1 MIKKVRGFTLIE
13 IIIGI
18 VVLSIAL
25 TGGLSLLISQVDAYR
40 DPLIK
45 EKSVQIAKRVV
56 HEIQIRAY
64 DEKSDIGG
72 GIFRCSETVGGISLG
87 DCSAEAE
94 YGKDPGEL
102 MLDTL
107 DDVDDFDTAKLC
119 NQLLNVC
126 SSDDVDDFDTAKLCP
141 KLSGSYSCSENYLPV
156 VYFFS
161 DAADEATQKKY
172 NDYYAG
178 FLVKIEVVPAKISGD
193 ADSAKKITVT
203 VRQSDGLEIE
213 YSFIKANI

>member
-94 YGKDPGEL
+94 YGTDPGEL

-119 NQLLNVC
+119 
-126 SSDDVDDFDTAKLCP
+126 P
-141 KLSGSYSCSENYLPV
+141 KLSGSYSCSDNNYLPV

-161 DAADEATQKKY
+161 DAADEAAQKKY

-193 ADSAKKITVT
+193 ADSAKISGDEDSAKKITVT

>member
-72 GIFRCSETVGGISLG
+72 GIFRCSETVGGSLG
-87 DCSAEAE
+87 RCSEKAE
-94 YGKDPGEL
+94 YGTDPGEL

-107 DDVDDFDTAKLC
+107 
-119 NQLLNVC
+119 
-126 SSDDVDDFDTAKLCP
+126 DDVDDFDTAKLCP

>member
-87 DCSAEAE
+87 VCSAE
-94 YGKDPGEL
+94 YGTDPGEL

-107 DDVDDFDTAKLC
+107 
-119 NQLLNVC
+119 
-126 SSDDVDDFDTAKLCP
+126 DDVDDFDTAKLCP

-213 YSFIKANI
+213 YSLIKANI

>member
-94 YGKDPGEL
+94 YGTDPGEL

-107 DDVDDFDTAKLC
+107 
-119 NQLLNVC
+119 
-126 SSDDVDDFDTAKLCP
+126 DDVDDFDTAKLCP

-178 FLVKIEVVPAKISGD
+178 FLVKIEVVPAEISGD
-193 ADSAKKITVT
+193 AYSAKKITVT

-213 YSFIKANI
+213 YSLIKANI

>member
-87 DCSAEAE
+87 VCSAEAE
-94 YGKDPGEL
+94 YGTDPGEL

-107 DDVDDFDTAKLC
+107 
-119 NQLLNVC
+119 
-126 SSDDVDDFDTAKLCP
+126 DDVDDFDTAKLCP

-178 FLVKIEVVPAKISGD
+178 FLVKIEVVPAKISGH

-213 YSFIKANI
+213 YSLIKANI

>member
-94 YGKDPGEL
+94 YGTDPGEL

-119 NQLLNVC
+119 
-126 SSDDVDDFDTAKLCP
+126 P
-141 KLSGSYSCSENYLPV
+141 KLSGSYSCSQNYLPV

-161 DAADEATQKKY
+161 DAADKDTQKKY

-178 FLVKIEVVPAKISGD
+178 FLVKIEVVPAKISGH

-213 YSFIKANI
+213 YSLIKANI

>member
-94 YGKDPGEL
+94 YGTDPGEL

-119 NQLLNVC
+119 L
-126 SSDDVDDFDTAKLCP
+126 
-141 KLSGSYSCSENYLPV
+141 KLSGSYSCSGNYLPV

-161 DAADEATQKKY
+161 DAANEAAQKKY

-178 FLVKIEVVPAKISGD
+178 FLVKIEVVPATISGD

>member
-87 DCSAEAE
+87 VCSAEAE
-94 YGKDPGEL
+94 YGTDPGEL

-119 NQLLNVC
+119 
-126 SSDDVDDFDTAKLCP
+126 P
-141 KLSGSYSCSENYLPV
+141 KLSGSYGCSDNNYLPV

-178 FLVKIEVVPAKISGD
+178 FLVKIEVVPAKISRDADSASGD

>member
-94 YGKDPGEL
+94 YGTEDPGEL

-119 NQLLNVC
+119 
-126 SSDDVDDFDTAKLCP
+126 P
-141 KLSGSYSCSENYLPV
+141 KLSGSYSCSDNNYLPV

-161 DAADEATQKKY
+161 DAAKY

>member
-87 DCSAEAE
+87 VCSAEAE
-94 YGKDPGEL
+94 YGTDPGEL

-107 DDVDDFDTAKLC
+107 
-119 NQLLNVC
+119 
-126 SSDDVDDFDTAKLCP
+126 DDVDDFDTAKLCP

-178 FLVKIEVVPAKISGD
+178 FLVKIEVVPAKISED

>member
-87 DCSAEAE
+87 VCSAEAE
-94 YGKDPGEL
+94 YGTEDPGEL

-119 NQLLNVC
+119 L
-126 SSDDVDDFDTAKLCP
+126 

-178 FLVKIEVVPAKISGD
+178 FLVKIEVVPAKISGNT
-193 ADSAKKITVT
+193 DSAKKITVT

>member
-25 TGGLSLLISQVDAYR
+25 TGILSLLISQVDAYR
-40 DPLIK
+40 DPRIK

-72 GIFRCSETVGGISLG
+72 GIFRCSETVGGISR
-87 DCSAEAE
+87 CSAE
-94 YGKDPGEL
+94 YGTDDPGEL

-119 NQLLNVC
+119 QN
-126 SSDDVDDFDTAKLCP
+126 P
-141 KLSGSYSCSENYLPV
+141 KLSGSYSCSDNNYLPV

-161 DAADEATQKKY
+161 DAADETAQKKY

>member
-87 DCSAEAE
+87 YCSAKAE
-94 YGKDPGEL
+94 YGTDPGEL

-119 NQLLNVC
+119 LSL
-126 SSDDVDDFDTAKLCP
+126 KLF
-141 KLSGSYSCSENYLPV
+141 GSYSCSDNNYLPV

-161 DAADEATQKKY
+161 DAADKATQKKY

-193 ADSAKKITVT
+193 EDSAKKITVT

>member
-94 YGKDPGEL
+94 YGTDPPGEL

-119 NQLLNVC
+119 PN
-126 SSDDVDDFDTAKLCP
+126 
-141 KLSGSYSCSENYLPV
+141 LSGSYSCSDNKYLPV

-161 DAADEATQKKY
+161 DAEDKATQEKY

-178 FLVKIEVVPAKISGD
+178 FLVKIEVVPAQISGD

>member
-87 DCSAEAE
+87 DCSAEAK
-94 YGKDPGEL
+94 YGTDDPGEL

-107 DDVDDFDTAKLC
+107 
-119 NQLLNVC
+119 
-126 SSDDVDDFDTAKLCP
+126 DDVDDFDTAKLCP

-178 FLVKIEVVPAKISGD
+178 FLVKIEVVPAEISGD

>member
-94 YGKDPGEL
+94 YGTDPGEL

-119 NQLLNVC
+119 LSL
-126 SSDDVDDFDTAKLCP
+126 
-141 KLSGSYSCSENYLPV
+141 KLSGSYSCSDNNYLPV

-161 DAADEATQKKY
+161 DAADEDTQKKY

-178 FLVKIEVVPAKISGD
+178 FLVKIEVVPAQISGH

>member
-94 YGKDPGEL
+94 YGTEDPGEL

-119 NQLLNVC
+119 Q
-126 SSDDVDDFDTAKLCP
+126 
-141 KLSGSYSCSENYLPV
+141 KLSGSYSCSDNNYLPV

-161 DAADEATQKKY
+161 DAAKY

>member
-72 GIFRCSETVGGISLG
+72 GIFRCSETVGGISR
-87 DCSAEAE
+87 CSET
-94 YGKDPGEL
+94 YGTDPGEL

-119 NQLLNVC
+119 L
-126 SSDDVDDFDTAKLCP
+126 
-141 KLSGSYSCSENYLPV
+141 KLSGSYSCSDNNYLPV

>member
-1 MIKKVRGFTLIE
+1 V
-13 IIIGI
+13 
-18 VVLSIAL
+18 
-25 TGGLSLLISQVDAYR
+25 
-40 DPLIK
+40 
-45 EKSVQIAKRVV
+45 
-56 HEIQIRAY
+56 
-64 DEKSDIGG
+64 
-72 GIFRCSETVGGISLG
+72 GIFLWSETVGGISLG

-94 YGKDPGEL
+94 YGTDPGEL

-107 DDVDDFDTAKLC
+107 
-119 NQLLNVC
+119 
-126 SSDDVDDFDTAKLCP
+126 DDVDDFDTAKLCP

-213 YSFIKANI
+213 YSLIKANI

>member
-94 YGKDPGEL
+94 YGTDPGEL

-119 NQLLNVC
+119 Q
-126 SSDDVDDFDTAKLCP
+126 
-141 KLSGSYSCSENYLPV
+141 KLSGSYSCSDNNYLPV

-161 DAADEATQKKY
+161 DAAKY

-178 FLVKIEVVPAKISGD
+178 FLVKIEVVPAQISGD

>member
-87 DCSAEAE
+87 DCSTEAE
-94 YGKDPGEL
+94 YGTDPGEL

-119 NQLLNVC
+119 L
-126 SSDDVDDFDTAKLCP
+126 
-141 KLSGSYSCSENYLPV
+141 KLSGSYSCSDNNYLPV

-178 FLVKIEVVPAKISGD
+178 FLVKIEVVPAIISGD

>member
-87 DCSAEAE
+87 VCSAEAE
-94 YGKDPGEL
+94 YGTDPGEL

-119 NQLLNVC
+119 
-126 SSDDVDDFDTAKLCP
+126 P
-141 KLSGSYSCSENYLPV
+141 KLSGSYSCSDNNYLPV

-193 ADSAKKITVT
+193 ADSAKISGDADYSAKKITVT

>member
-94 YGKDPGEL
+94 YGTDPGEL

-107 DDVDDFDTAKLC
+107 DDVDDFDT
-119 NQLLNVC
+119 V
-126 SSDDVDDFDTAKLCP
+126 KLCP

-193 ADSAKKITVT
+193 TDSAKKITVT

-213 YSFIKANI
+213 YSLIKANI

>member
-87 DCSAEAE
+87 DCSAKCSAKCSAEAE
-94 YGKDPGEL
+94 YGTDRGEL

-119 NQLLNVC
+119 Q
-126 SSDDVDDFDTAKLCP
+126 
-141 KLSGSYSCSENYLPV
+141 KLSGSYSCSDNNYLPV

-161 DAADEATQKKY
+161 DAAKY

-178 FLVKIEVVPAKISGD
+178 FLVKIEVVPAQISGD

>member
-72 GIFRCSETVGGISLG
+72 GIFRCSETVGGISR
-87 DCSAEAE
+87 CSAE
-94 YGKDPGEL
+94 YGTDDPGEL

-119 NQLLNVC
+119 
-126 SSDDVDDFDTAKLCP
+126 P
-141 KLSGSYSCSENYLPV
+141 KLSGSYSCSDNYLPV

-161 DAADEATQKKY
+161 DAAATQKKY

-193 ADSAKKITVT
+193 EDSAKKITVT

>member
-87 DCSAEAE
+87 DCSAEAK
-94 YGKDPGEL
+94 YGTDDPGEL

-119 NQLLNVC
+119 LSL
-126 SSDDVDDFDTAKLCP
+126 

-161 DAADEATQKKY
+161 DAANKATQKKY

>member
-94 YGKDPGEL
+94 YGTDPGEL

-119 NQLLNVC
+119 Q
-126 SSDDVDDFDTAKLCP
+126 
-141 KLSGSYSCSENYLPV
+141 KLSGSYSCSDNNYLPV

-161 DAADEATQKKY
+161 DAADEAAQKKY

-178 FLVKIEVVPAKISGD
+178 FLVKIEVVPAQISGD

-203 VRQSDGLEIE
+203 VRHSDGLEIE
-213 YSFIKANI
+213 YSFIKANL

>member
-94 YGKDPGEL
+94 YGTDPGEL

-119 NQLLNVC
+119 LKLL
-126 SSDDVDDFDTAKLCP
+126 
-141 KLSGSYSCSENYLPV
+141 KLSGSYSCSDNNYLPV

-161 DAADEATQKKY
+161 DEAAQKKY

-178 FLVKIEVVPAKISGD
+178 FLVKIEVVPAEISED
-193 ADSAKKITVT
+193 AYSAKKITVT

>member
-72 GIFRCSETVGGISLG
+72 GIFRCSETVGGTLG
-87 DCSAEAE
+87 VCSAEAE
-94 YGKDPGEL
+94 YGTDSGEL

-119 NQLLNVC
+119 PN
-126 SSDDVDDFDTAKLCP
+126 
-141 KLSGSYSCSENYLPV
+141 LSGSYSCSDNNYLPV

>member
-64 DEKSDIGG
+64 DEKSDISG

-87 DCSAEAE
+87 DCSAEAK
-94 YGKDPGEL
+94 YGTDDPGEL

-107 DDVDDFDTAKLC
+107 
-119 NQLLNVC
+119 
-126 SSDDVDDFDTAKLCP
+126 DDVDDFDTAKLCP

-193 ADSAKKITVT
+193 ADSAKK
-203 VRQSDGLEIE
+203 LLLL
-213 YSFIKANI
+213 

>member
-87 DCSAEAE
+87 VCSAEAE
-94 YGKDPGEL
+94 YGTDPGEL

-107 DDVDDFDTAKLC
+107 
-119 NQLLNVC
+119 
-126 SSDDVDDFDTAKLCP
+126 DDVDDFDTAKLCP

-178 FLVKIEVVPAKISGD
+178 FLVKIEVVPAQISGH

>member
-87 DCSAEAE
+87 DCSAK
-94 YGKDPGEL
+94 YGTDPGEL

-119 NQLLNVC
+119 LSL
-126 SSDDVDDFDTAKLCP
+126 

>member
-87 DCSAEAE
+87 VCSAEAE
-94 YGKDPGEL
+94 YGTDRGEL

-119 NQLLNVC
+119 LKLL
-126 SSDDVDDFDTAKLCP
+126 
-141 KLSGSYSCSENYLPV
+141 KLSGSYSCSDNNYLPV

-178 FLVKIEVVPAKISGD
+178 FLVKIEVVPAKISGH

>member
-72 GIFRCSETVGGISLG
+72 GIFRCSETVGGKSLG
-87 DCSAEAE
+87 VCSVKAE
-94 YGKDPGEL
+94 YGPDSDEL

-119 NQLLNVC
+119 Q
-126 SSDDVDDFDTAKLCP
+126 KLSGS
-141 KLSGSYSCSENYLPV
+141 KLSGSYSCSENNYLPV

-161 DAADEATQKKY
+161 DAADKATQKKY

-193 ADSAKKITVT
+193 EDSAKKITVT

>member
-72 GIFRCSETVGGISLG
+72 GIFRCSETVGGRSLD
-87 DCSAEAE
+87 DCSAEAK
-94 YGKDPGEL
+94 YGTDPGEL

-119 NQLLNVC
+119 Q
-126 SSDDVDDFDTAKLCP
+126 
-141 KLSGSYSCSENYLPV
+141 KLSGSYGCSDNNYLPV

-161 DAADEATQKKY
+161 DAADEAAQKKY

-178 FLVKIEVVPAKISGD
+178 FLVKIEVVPAIISGD
-193 ADSAKKITVT
+193 EDSAKKITVT

>member
-87 DCSAEAE
+87 VCSAEAE
-94 YGKDPGEL
+94 YGTDPGEL

-107 DDVDDFDTAKLC
+107 
-119 NQLLNVC
+119 
-126 SSDDVDDFDTAKLCP
+126 DDVDDFDTAKLCP

-193 ADSAKKITVT
+193 ADSEIEVVPAKISGDADSAKKITVT

>member
-72 GIFRCSETVGGISLG
+72 GIFRCSETVGGSLG
-87 DCSAEAE
+87 RCSEKAE
-94 YGKDPGEL
+94 YGTDPGEL

-119 NQLLNVC
+119 
-126 SSDDVDDFDTAKLCP
+126 P
-141 KLSGSYSCSENYLPV
+141 KLSGSYGCSDNNYLPV

>member
-94 YGKDPGEL
+94 YGTDPGEL

-119 NQLLNVC
+119 
-126 SSDDVDDFDTAKLCP
+126 P
-141 KLSGSYSCSENYLPV
+141 KLSGSYSCSQNYLPV

-161 DAADEATQKKY
+161 DAADEATQTDAADEATQKKY

-178 FLVKIEVVPAKISGD
+178 FLVKIEVVPAKISGH

-213 YSFIKANI
+213 YSLIKANI

>member
-94 YGKDPGEL
+94 YGTDPGEL

-119 NQLLNVC
+119 L
-126 SSDDVDDFDTAKLCP
+126 

-178 FLVKIEVVPAKISGD
+178 FLVKIEVVPAKISGH

-213 YSFIKANI
+213 YSLIKANI